1 MDANTEPRETVT
13 VTIAG
18 REINMFKPNSNQLIG
33 LNMWT
38 SNFLSPA
45 VKLKSLTDM
54 FLTLLP
60 DDDARG
66 WFMEQMMG
74 GDYSLEDIAST
85 LTRVATVESS
95 APAKKAAK
103 KTAAKKP

>member
-1 MDANTEPRETVT
+1 MDANTEPRDTVT

-18 REINMFKPNSNQLIG
+18 REVHMLKPNANQLVG

-54 FLTLLP
+54 FLKLLP

-85 LTRVATVESS
+85 LTRVATADGST
-95 APAKKAAK
+95 PPKKTTK